1 MGTPSVQVKAEGS
14 ASRRAWRAAGARTRR
29 DILARR
35 TRSETDLSDKRPA
48 TPALNVRDD
57 ADSPAV
63 ERLNSIVAASLEVKR
78 SFFESHYAEVARA
91 AYTVA
96 EMFRAGGKLLVC
108 GNGGSAADAQHVAGE
123 FVNQFLL
130 KNRRAL
136 PAHALT
142 TDGGLPTCVSND
154 LGFERVFARQV
165 EAFGAEG
172 DVLLAITTSGNSPN
186 VVAAAEAAR
195 EPGMQVVGLLG
206 RHGGRVRALCDLAL
220 VVESDDTQR
229 IQETH
234 NLVGHVLCDL
244 VEQMLFS
251 DEPS

>member
-1 MGTPSVQVKAEGS
+1 M
-14 ASRRAWRAAGARTRR
+14 
-29 DILARR
+29 
-35 TRSETDLSDKRPA
+35 SDKRPA
-48 TPALNVRDD
+48 TSALNVRDD
-57 ADSPAV
+57 ADSPAI

-78 SFFESHYAEVARA
+78 NFFERHSAEVARA
-91 AYTVA
+91 AYLVA
-96 EMFRAGGKLLVC
+96 EGFRAGGKLLVC

-130 KNRRAL
+130 KSRRAL
-136 PAHALT
+136 PALALT
-142 TDGGLPTCVSND
+142 TDGGVLTCVAND
-154 LGFERVFARQV
+154 TGFERVFARQV

-186 VVAAAEAAR
+186 VVAAAEVAR
-195 EPGMQVVGLLG
+195 ARGMKVVGLLG
-206 RHGGRVRALCDLAL
+206 REGGRVRALCDLAL

-244 VEQMLFS
+244 VERMLFNEVMRTE
-251 DEPS
+251 D